1 MEIHRGKLPAIEQ
14 IAPITDEAKDLPVSS
29 SSPVHAAPEAIGYGH
44 GAEGETGRETAD
56 DIKAS
61 RGGWFAYLK
70 TRNFYLVLLL
80 G

>member
-1 MEIHRGKLPAIEQ
+1 MEIHGGKSPAIEQ
-14 IAPITDEAKDLPVSS
+14 IAPITDEAKPLPFRS
-29 SSPVHAAPEAIGYGH
+29 SSPVHAAPEAIEYGR
-44 GAEGETGRETAD
+44 GAEGETGRETAND
-56 DIKAS
+56 NQAS